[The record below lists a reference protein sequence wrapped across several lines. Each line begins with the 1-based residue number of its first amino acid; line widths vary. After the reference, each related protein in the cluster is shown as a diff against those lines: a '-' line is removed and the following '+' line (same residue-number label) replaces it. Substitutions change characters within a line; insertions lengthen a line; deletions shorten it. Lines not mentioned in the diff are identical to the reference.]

1 MSENYK
7 RATVVVK
14 PKGGIDL
21 LVEGQGPIIMNRRE
35 FRTLSIVA
43 SEMLNGHAT
52 TCWQDKSEHGS
63 YIRAIKEQKLCKV
76 QCTKK
81 MGAVKETRRIPT
93 SALPLRKKVSHVLQR
108 QLGAIKLFKSRG

>member
-7 RATVVVK
+7 RATIVVK

-35 FRTLSIVA
+35 YRALSLA
-43 SEMLNGHAT
+43 AQEMLNGHAV
-52 TCWQDKSEHGS
+52 TCWQDKSEHGP

-81 MGAVKETRRIPT
+81 MGAVKETRRIPA

>member
-1 MSENYK
+1 MTENYK

-21 LVEGQGPIIMNRRE
+21 LTEGQGPIIMSRKE
-35 FRTLSIVA
+35 FRTLSIA
-43 SEMLNGHAT
+43 AREMLNGHAA
-52 TCWQDKSEHGS
+52 TCWQDQSEHGP

-76 QCTKK
+76 QCMKK
-81 MGAVKETRRIPT
+81 MGAVKETRRIPA